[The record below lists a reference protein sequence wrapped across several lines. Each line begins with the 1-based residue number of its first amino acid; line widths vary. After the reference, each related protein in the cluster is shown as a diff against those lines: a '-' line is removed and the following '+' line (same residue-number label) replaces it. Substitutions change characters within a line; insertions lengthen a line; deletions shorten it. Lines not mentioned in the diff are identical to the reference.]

1 MQAGTDFSLPSRHSI
16 PPDQLDRPP
25 SPPPSAGLTSLPAP
39 SPRVPPLCPAGMSD
53 MRACSYPLCGGVKPN
68 GFSLVSRVA
77 WFAHCRLRSGR
88 PRRPPRRAAAAG
100 EAPAAADA
108 ASVAATAGP
117 AGAASAAAQADLG
130 DSGGGE
136 GVKMRQPGAAMRL
149 MILLQRPLSRGLRGQ
164 MACASPPMSFKTI
177 LMSSWGTTIPYSI
190 VCHTRLWTT
199 TCARGAHQGPVE
211 LPTPSTQWR
220 SPASTYSRRKPI
232 AATPAVSRSA
242 LTARISMRVMC
253 VTPLAIACTGSPA
266 CRQPTGCCFLG

>member
-1 MQAGTDFSLPSRHSI
+1 MRAWTDISLPSRHRTPPHQPTPI
-16 PPDQLDRPP
+16 PVPSALSRADRPSP
-25 SPPPSAGLTSLPAP
+25 SPSTCAPPLSSRHGGHAGVLLPSLQWRDTQRVLTGVPCDLVRTPSAEERSTPSSPETGGSCGRGPCGCGRSL
-39 SPRVPPLCPAGMSD
+39 
-53 MRACSYPLCGGVKPN
+53 CSCDRWPCGRRLCGCT
-68 GFSLVSRVA
+68 S
-77 WFAHCRLRSGR
+77 RSGR
-88 PRRPPRRAAAAG
+88 QR
-100 EAPAAADA
+100 
-108 ASVAATAGP
+108 
-117 AGAASAAAQADLG
+117 
-130 DSGGGE
+130 GGE

-164 MACASPPMSFKTI
+164 MACASPPMFFKTI
-177 LMSSWGTTIPYSI
+177 LMTSWGTTISYSI

-253 VTPLAIACTGSPA
+253 VTPLAIAFTGSPA